1 MSSRQPT
8 SASELGAHVSQVSQI
23 TARELKDLL
32 EGPNPPSLLDVRENW
47 ELAIAS
53 LPGSL
58 HIPLNQIPIRL
69 KELDASKAIIAVC
82 KVGGRSQRAAEFLLA
97 QGYDRV
103 ANLTGGIDAW
113 AREIDPG
120 MNTY

>member
-1 MSSRQPT
+1 
-8 SASELGAHVSQVSQI
+8 
-23 TARELKDLL
+23 
-32 EGPNPPSLLDVRENW
+32 VRENW